1 MESLSEANCCATE
14 RVRSRDPSLM
24 MMISN
29 LGQVWLS
36 ADLIVSAIQG
46 SALYAGIK
54 MDTKDF
60 IGMRTIWC
68 RQIWGDSFPRDLI
81 PLVHKTN
88 GRSQC
93 GTPGFGQCLP
103 QKLQLLYRHILR
115 ASHHLCLRVRRF

>member
-1 MESLSEANCCATE
+1 MESLSEANGCAIE

-54 MDTKDF
+54 MDTKGF
-60 IGMRTIWC
+60 IGLQMIWC
-68 RQIWGDSFPRDLI
+68 RQVRVGSFPRNLF

-88 GRSQC
+88 VRSQC

-103 QKLQLLYRHILR
+103 QKQ
-115 ASHHLCLRVRRF
+115 